1 MNNHF
6 LLSALKRL
14 GVYCLDWHCW
24 WLDLCTVA
32 QNSSDR
38 SLNLYACLCVLF
50 LISDYKKSCKMLKR
64 DKKDGKKKRKMK
76 KKKKKYIECRKS
88 SNSSKLRNITR
99 HFLLPNST

>member
-1 MNNHF
+1 
-6 LLSALKRL
+6 
-14 GVYCLDWHCW
+14 
-24 WLDLCTVA
+24 
-32 QNSSDR
+32 
-38 SLNLYACLCVLF
+38 
-50 LISDYKKSCKMLKR
+50 MLKR